1 MTYGGTTQM
10 APHTDGGAVENGE
23 VAITY
28 LSRFDD
34 VTHHGTDEIHNALTD
49 IVGSQNM
56 LHS

>member
-1 MTYGGTTQM
+1 ME
-10 APHTDGGAVENGE
+10 PHTDGGAVESGE
-23 VAITY
+23 VSVTY

-34 VTHHGTDEIHNALTD
+34 VAHHGTDEIHNALTG